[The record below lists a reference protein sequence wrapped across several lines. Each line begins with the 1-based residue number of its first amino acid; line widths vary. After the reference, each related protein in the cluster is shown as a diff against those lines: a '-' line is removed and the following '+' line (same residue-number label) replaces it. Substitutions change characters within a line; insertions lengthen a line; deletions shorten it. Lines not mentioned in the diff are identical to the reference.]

1 MSKGY
6 NKHGW
11 TEIQKPAIGDSWA
24 GGFGCH
30 KDAITNDGLWNSSIK
45 EYVVI
50 TPPKND
56 QERKMRALGGPS
68 RVKELVREVTSEF
81 TSLQLGTRPEVTPQL
96 QEPATP
102 LPPKEMSAD
111 SDR

>member
-1 MSKGY
+1 
-6 NKHGW
+6 
-11 TEIQKPAIGDSWA
+11 
-24 GGFGCH
+24 
-30 KDAITNDGLWNSSIK
+30 
-45 EYVVI
+45 
-50 TPPKND
+50 
-56 QERKMRALGGPS
+56 MRALGGPS

-81 TSLQLGTRPEVTPQL
+81 TGLQLGTRPEVTPQL